1 MERMKVFRKTT
12 AVLVSLVLLISALVP
27 VQVSAATPQDLSSQE
42 SIGPLVFTLADL
54 GDQVPIH
61 TDKQAQF
68 LDGSYEKVADYA
80 SVSAELSR
88 PLPVTLSWS
97 VKSTDTSLGALPTS
111 YTVTVSE
118 YADLSSPWVYTASGT
133 SLSVY
138 NLKIGTTY
146 YWAVSCEYGGTECR
160 SSVASFTT
168 DGTAPRNL
176 YVDGIT
182 NVRDMGGWPTVDGGY
197 VRQGLLIRC
206 GRLSANNTGTPTI
219 TEKGKQTMVEELGV
233 RCEIELRKTT
243 PNYQGIMEYGGRTDS
258 PLGADNASYVI
269 CPLSYDGNY
278 LTNSVNQDSI
288 RTVFATLADESNY
301 PIIFHCSIGTDRAG
315 MIAYLVNG
323 LLGVSE
329 TDLLRDYIFSNF
341 GSINGSIRQATSM
354 STNYPL
360 TIKSYE
366 GASLSEKIYNY
377 LSKEVGIP
385 TGQLDS
391 IIRILKQQPEEETQ
405 PKGTP
410 ISTAEEFAAMEP
422 NGTYYLTQ
430 DICVDASYANTFTG
444 TLDGNGHTVT
454 VTAPLFALCNGTV
467 KNLTLAG
474 DVCVASG
481 YAGALAA
488 VSDGM
493 TAVSVINRANVTATD
508 TSSRY
513 VGGLIGQATGPVYLD
528 HCNNHGIVSAPCYAG
543 GLVGW
548 ASHGVTMTDCAN
560 FGQVSSASLSVGGL
574 MGKSKSAVMME
585 RCYNYGTVS
594 GTDNYTGGLVG
605 QMATNTVMHTL
616 IACGNLGTVNSSG
629 LYVGGLVGYFG
640 VDSAVGC
647 MSHCFNLG
655 VVRNT
660 GTGTAYASGLV
671 GYVNSSTVSIV
682 RSYNKGIVEATEAT
696 SAYPSQLFFNNNASI
711 SSNILQNYC
720 LNNGVPAYHYLVDS
734 ARTAVTS
741 DGQNKTVAV
750 SSVTNG
756 TLLGNLNTKATVYTQ
771 TAVGPL
777 TPGAIA
783 STGVTVVDGLY
794 YLFNENG
801 VCQGRYNG
809 TVESNGKTLYIRD
822 GYAYEALVTF
832 MAGGKVVD
840 EIPYNPGD
848 TVTAP
853 QAPAIIGKTSYNY
866 IEGAHIVLY
875 EYVWPDFTLTGE
887 NMTVKAGYGLV
898 QYDVFF
904 YASQEDLDAG
914 QFMEHRVYT
923 IEDATY
929 DIPTVPE
936 KDGLNGTW
944 KLAYVSGD
952 ERVIRVLAVYSSS
965 SFAEDHN
972 STNED
977 CDYKVVNGVYG
988 CAGGTDGHNTLAQ
1001 GWICITDET
1010 GNDRNIYVING
1021 IPTEP
1026 VDTMNEVDEAAGTL
1040 ESGLSVAGMYLVNG
1054 SVLRVSVPSLKARVS
1069 A

>member
-1 MERMKVFRKTT
+1 MECLRVFRKTT
-12 AVLVSLVLLISALVP
+12 AVLVSLVLLIGALVP
-27 VQVSAATPQDLSSQE
+27 VQVSADTPQNLSIQAST
-42 SIGPLVFTLADL
+42 GPLVFTLADL

-68 LDGSYEKVADYA
+68 LDGSYVNIGTYA
-80 SVSAELSR
+80 TGSAELSR

-97 VKSTDTSLGALPTS
+97 VKSTDSSLGALPTS

-133 SLSVY
+133 SLKVY

-146 YWAVSCEYGGTECR
+146 YWAVSCVYGDTVCR
-160 SSVASFTT
+160 SGTASFTT

-176 YVDGIT
+176 YVDGVT

-206 GRLSANNTGTPTI
+206 GRLSANNNGKPEI
-219 TEKGKQTMVEELGV
+219 TNKGIQTMAEELGV

-243 PNYQGIMEYGGRTDS
+243 PNYQGITEYGGRTDS

-269 CPLSYDGNY
+269 CPLSYDGNV
-278 LTNSVNQDSI
+278 LTNPVNKDSI

-301 PIIFHCSIGTDRAG
+301 PIIFHCSIGTDRTG

-329 TDLLRDYIFSNF
+329 TDLLCDYLFSNF
-341 GSINGSIRQATSM
+341 GRIGSSRATTGISKL
-354 STNYPL
+354 YPL

-377 LSKEVGIP
+377 LSKEIGIP

-391 IIRILKQQPEEETQ
+391 IIRILKQQPEEDTQ

-410 ISTAEEFAAMEP
+410 VSTAEEFAAMEP

-430 DICVDASYANTFTG
+430 DICVDTSYANTFTG

-454 VTAPLFALCNGTV
+454 VTVPLFALCNGTV

-474 DVCVASG
+474 EVCVTSG
-481 YAGALAA
+481 FAGALAA

-493 TAVSVINRANVTATD
+493 TATSVINRANVTATD

-528 HCNNHGIVSAPCYAG
+528 HCNNHGAVSAPCYAG

-548 ASHGVTMTDCAN
+548 INHGVTMTDCAN
-560 FGQVSSASLSVGGL
+560 FGQVSSTSLDVGGL
-574 MGKSKSAVMME
+574 VGKSLSAVMME

-594 GTDNYTGGLVG
+594 GTGSYTGGLVG
-605 QMATNTVMHTL
+605 QMNTDSTMHTL
-616 IACGNLGTVNSSG
+616 IACGNLGTVTSSG
-629 LYVGGLVGYFG
+629 SYVGGLLGYLKAS
-640 VDSAVGC
+640 SAVGC
-647 MSHCFNLG
+647 LSHCFNLG

-660 GTGTAYASGLV
+660 NTDTAHASGLV

-734 ARTAVTS
+734 TETAVTS
-741 DGQNKTVAV
+741 DRQNKTVAV

-794 YLFNENG
+794 YLFDANG

-809 TVESNGKTLYIRD
+809 TVEADGQTLYIRD
-822 GYAYEALVTF
+822 GYAYVALVTF
-832 MAGGKVVD
+832 MAGGEVVD

-848 TVTAP
+848 TVVAP

-887 NMTVKAGYGLV
+887 NMTVTAKYGLV

-914 QFMEHRVYT
+914 QVMAQRVYT
-923 IEDATY
+923 IEDASY
-929 DIPTVPE
+929 DIPAVPE
-936 KDGLNGTW
+936 KDGMNGTW

-952 ERVIRVLAVYSSS
+952 ERVIRVLAVYSES

-972 STNED
+972 SDNPD

-1001 GWICITDET
+1001 GWICITDGN
-1010 GNDRNIYVING
+1010 GNDRFIYVENG

-1026 VDTMNEVDEAAGTL
+1026 ADTLNEADESLAT
-1040 ESGLSVAGMYLVNG
+1040 SLSVSGMYLVNG
-1054 SVLRVSVPSLKARVS
+1054 SVLHVSVPSLKARVS